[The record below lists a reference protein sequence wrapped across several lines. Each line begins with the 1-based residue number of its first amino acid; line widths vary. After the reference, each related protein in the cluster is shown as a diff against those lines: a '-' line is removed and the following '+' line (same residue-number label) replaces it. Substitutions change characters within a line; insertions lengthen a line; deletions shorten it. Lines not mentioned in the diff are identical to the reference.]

1 MKASHAAAIVMF
13 TTIMMPV
20 HWHIACSV
28 SVMIVCSCNVL
39 TDHDIRLVMSAAAE
53 LPRTTHQVYG
63 CLGCRVECGR
73 CVGTIRAIMNPA
85 CDKECLSVICSER
98 RDADHGLGAE
108 NLEAGELAL

>member
-1 MKASHAAAIVMF
+1 MHESPYARAIVAF
-13 TTIMMPV
+13 PTITTPLP
-20 HWHIACSV
+20 WHIACSA

-85 CDKECLSVICSER
+85 CDKECSSVICSEGR
-98 RDADHGLGAE
+98 GADQA
-108 NLEAGELAL
+108 LEAGELAL